1 MDNYITDIKEL
12 LKDLESRRPDPDCL
26 VSKNANETTK
36 QLFEYLKSVYGKN
49 ILSGQQYLQPAE
61 LEDAVYYKITGR
73 LPAVRG
79 YDLLDMDKN
88 IKHSQTDRAIQWAK
102 NSGCII
108 TMCWHWYAPD
118 DMSDPE
124 NSMKAFYY
132 KTTGYDRKTSFDL
145 LKAVEEGTAEYRFAV
160 EKIDKAAG
168 ELKKLEAENIPVLWR
183 PLHEAAG
190 SWFWW
195 GNRGNDGGESVKAYK
210 KLWYMIFDRFEN
222 YHKLSNLIW
231 VWNGQSKEMAVNP
244 NTYDLCGEDFY
255 SEKLHDHSSQKEK
268 YLEVTSY
275 THGKRA
281 ALSEC
286 GYIPDPE
293 ELKKD
298 NVKWLWWLPWWG
310 SFVYKMDEHHRPVFD
325 EKGLPLHNPDKFSED
340 MLKSCFDNDYCVTL
354 DRLPWYNDQ
363 NDKFIKATM
372 KERFGL

>member
-1 MDNYITDIKEL
+1 MDNYITDIKEI

-118 DMSDPE
+118 NIFDTA
-124 NSMKAFYY
+124 NSMWSFYY

-145 LKAVEEGTAEYRFAV
+145 LKAVEQGTAEYRFAV

-255 SEKLHDHSSQKEK
+255 SEKLHDHSSQKAK

-275 THGKRA
+275 THGKMA

-298 NVKWLWWLPWWG
+298 KVKWLWWLPWWG

>member
-12 LKDLESRRPDPDCL
+12 LKDLESRKPDPDCL

-132 KTTGYDRKTSFDL
+132 KTTDYDRKTSFDIL
-145 LKAVEEGTAEYRFAV
+145 RAVERGTAEYRFAV

-310 SFVYKMDEHHRPVFD
+310 SFVYKTDEHHRPVFD